1 MQETQVLPLSWKDPL
16 EEGMTTTLVLL
27 PGESHG
33 WRSLAGCSPYCC
45 TESNMTKVTK
55 QQQQPSFRIPCW
67 LSGKESTC
75 NAGDKGDMGSIP
87 WLGRSPGG
95 GNGKPTPVF
104 LLEISHG
111 QSGLVGYSLWG
122 PKELDVTEA
131 QLSFSLLNG

>member
-1 MQETQVLPLSWKDPL
+1 MILFLPFFPPHADTSNSSP
-16 EEGMTTTLVLL
+16 
-27 PGESHG
+27 SHFKVIHYFPP
-33 WRSLAGCSPYCC
+33 SLICGGFPDGS
-45 TESNMTKVTK
+45 V
-55 QQQQPSFRIPCW
+55 
-67 LSGKESTC
+67 GKESTC
-75 NAGDKGDMGSIP
+75 SAGDTGDMGSVL

-104 LLEISHG
+104 LLEICHG